1 VTNHSD
7 SGAVFKSRK
16 FTDFATVKEA
26 LISKE
31 IGASFILAPLAMQLV
46 RDGVPIK
53 IVYLGHRDGSALV
66 VAKDGP
72 VKHFRDLAGRIIA
85 VPNRYSN
92 QHILVRKLMRDNG
105 MAPGSIDVREL
116 PPPEHPPALA
126 SNSIDAFLV
135 GEPFPAK
142 AELDGIGRV
151 LHLTKDIWP
160 DFISCVLVVRNDLIE
175 SDRELIQEL
184 VSGIARSGLW
194 LEEGLEHR
202 MEAAQV
208 VGKHFYF
215 QPPKLLEYVLS
226 KPIDRVRYSDLAPLR
241 EDFDEIMELA
251 VSSGVLS
258 GRIEFEEYVDPSFSM
273 RAHQAWDLAHL
284 PALDAEAPVAP
295 PAPQPAPQPAPGSAP
310 AGDGQAPKPAGPP
323 GKPLNP
329 LLLPA
334 AQDSAQEGG
343 SQ

>member
-1 VTNHSD
+1 MTTHSE
-7 SGAVFKSRK
+7 SGAVFRSRK

-31 IGASFILAPLAMQLV
+31 IGASFMLAPLAMQLV
-46 RDGVPIK
+46 RDGVPLK
-53 IVYLGHRDGSALV
+53 VVYLGHRDGSALV

-72 VKHFRDLAGRIIA
+72 VQHFRDLEGKIIA

-116 PPPEHPPALA
+116 PPPEHPAALA
-126 SNSIDAFLV
+126 SKSIDAFLI
-135 GEPFPAK
+135 GEPFAAK
-142 AELDGIGRV
+142 AELDGTGRV

-160 DFISCVLVVRNDLIE
+160 DFISCVLVVRNDLIAE
-175 SDRELIQEL
+175 ERELVQEL

-194 LEEGLEHR
+194 LEDGLEHR

-226 KPIDRVRYSDLAPLR
+226 KPIDRVRYSDLAPLK

-258 GRIEFEEYVDPSFSM
+258 GRIEFEAYVDPSFSQ
-273 RAHQAWDLAHL
+273 RAHRAWDLAHL

-295 PAPQPAPQPAPGSAP
+295 PPAAP
-310 AGDGQAPKPAGPP
+310 AAAPASADGQAPKPAGPP
-323 GKPLNP
+323 GKALNP
-329 LLLPA
+329 LLVPA
-334 AQDSAQEGG
+334 AGGKPETGG

>member
-1 VTNHSD
+1 MTTHSD
-7 SGAVFKSRK
+7 SGAIFKSRK

-53 IVYLGHRDGSALV
+53 VVYLGHRDGSALV

-72 VKHFRDLAGRIIA
+72 VQHFRDLVGKVVA

-92 QHILVRKLMRDNG
+92 QHILVRKLMLDNG
-105 MAPGSIDVREL
+105 LEPGSIDVREL
-116 PPPEHPPALA
+116 PPPEHPAALA
-126 SNSIDAFLV
+126 SDSIDAFV
-135 GEPFPAK
+135 IGEPFAAK

-160 DFISCVLVVRNDLIE
+160 NFISCVLVVRNDLIE
-175 SDRELIQEL
+175 SERELVQEL

-208 VGKHFYF
+208 VAKHFYF

-226 KPIDRVRYSDLAPLR
+226 KPIDRVRYSDLDPLE

-258 GRIEFEEYVDPSFSM
+258 GRIEFEEYVDPSFSR

-295 PAPQPAPQPAPGSAP
+295 AAPPPPPSIAP
-310 AGDGQAPKPAGPP
+310 AGAGPDSKPSGPP
-323 GKPLNP
+323 GKALNP
-329 LLLPA
+329 LLAPA
-334 AQDSAQEGG
+334 PQGSAQEGG
-343 SQ
+343 SK

>member
-1 VTNHSD
+1 MTTHSE
-7 SGAVFKSRK
+7 SGAVFRSRK

-53 IVYLGHRDGSALV
+53 IVYLGHRDGSALI

-72 VKHFRDLAGRIIA
+72 VRHFRDLEGKIIA

-116 PPPEHPPALA
+116 PPPEHPAALA

-160 DFISCVLVVRNDLIE
+160 DFISCVLVVRNDLIAE
-175 SDRELIQEL
+175 ERELVQEL

-194 LEEGLEHR
+194 LEDGLEHR

-226 KPIDRVRYSDLAPLR
+226 KPIDRVRYSDLAPLK

-258 GRIEFEEYVDPSFSM
+258 GRIEFEAYVDPSFSQ
-273 RAHQAWDLAHL
+273 RAHRAWDLAHL

-295 PAPQPAPQPAPGSAP
+295 PAAAP
-310 AGDGQAPKPAGPP
+310 AAAPASADGQAPKPAGPP
-323 GKPLNP
+323 GKALNP
-329 LLLPA
+329 LLVPA
-334 AQDSAQEGG
+334 AGGKPETGG